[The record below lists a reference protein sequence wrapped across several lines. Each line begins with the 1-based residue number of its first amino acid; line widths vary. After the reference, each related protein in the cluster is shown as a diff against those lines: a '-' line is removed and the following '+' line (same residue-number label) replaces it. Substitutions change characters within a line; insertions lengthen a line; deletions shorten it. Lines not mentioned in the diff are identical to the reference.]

1 MATTTLCC
9 SNMTGFHECVEAC
22 FAYFPREQADKICDP
37 GCKEAYQCHTVSL
50 DKCPSGLLASSGKIL
65 NRSPFFFF
73 NFYFSLHLSLIFF
86 PQTLKNLLS
95 HITTSFLAA
104 KGDAVGEK
112 CMSGCRSSV
121 CSKMVT
127 GKDENKSC
135 RVWLLL

>member
-1 MATTTLCC
+1 
-9 SNMTGFHECVEAC
+9 MTGFHECVEAC

-37 GCKEAYQCHTVSL
+37 GCKEAYQCHTVSG

-65 NRSPFFFF
+65 NRSPFLLPFLFLTA
-73 NFYFSLHLSLIFF
+73 SIIDFF

-112 CMSGCRSSV
+112 CVSGCRSSV
-121 CSKMVT
+121 CNKMVT